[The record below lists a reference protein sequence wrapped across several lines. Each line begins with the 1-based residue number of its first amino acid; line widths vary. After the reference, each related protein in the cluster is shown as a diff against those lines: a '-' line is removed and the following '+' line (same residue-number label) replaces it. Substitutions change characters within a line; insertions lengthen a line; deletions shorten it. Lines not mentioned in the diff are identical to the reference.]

1 MQEIQQ
7 FEKPRPTGYT
17 QAAWDCRNQMLA
29 KLAKHVPMQTAAPR
43 QPMVHELPA
52 NQIASRLLTP
62 KQAEGV
68 EIVQKLCGHIH
79 RATAQIN
86 TTLITYELPVGTL
99 CLPEV
104 ANLLWQLDE
113 CIIAARAAARRLGIR
128 AVQPQVRLTAP
139 SLKPAASRQRE
150 AA

>member
-7 FEKPRPTGYT
+7 FEKPRPAGYT

-29 KLAKHVPMQTAAPR
+29 KLAEHVPMQTAAPR

-68 EIVQKLCGHIH
+68 EIVQKLCGHI
-79 RATAQIN
+79 
-86 TTLITYELPVGTL
+86 
-99 CLPEV
+99 
-104 ANLLWQLDE
+104 
-113 CIIAARAAARRLGIR
+113 RRR
-128 AVQPQVRLTAP
+128 
-139 SLKPAASRQRE
+139 
-150 AA
+150 